1 MTSQRDAVAECAA
14 VIAANSK
21 SFHLA
26 SRLLPPDVRA
36 RAVVVYAWCRRADD
50 AVDERPPAE
59 QPAAL
64 ARLLAELD
72 AVYEGDADDLG
83 DDLVLRAF
91 QQVVRERRMPRHYP
105 AELLEGMRWD
115 VAGQR
120 YPDIDTLLRYCW
132 YVAGTV
138 GLMMSHVMG
147 VRRDAALRNAAHLGM
162 AMQLTNICRDVA
174 EDWGRG
180 RLYLPGAWLAEAG
193 GAELLAG
200 VGVSGALP
208 SAHAPACAAVVARM
222 LTLADT
228 LYASGDEGLA
238 DLDTACAASI
248 RAARWVYWAIG
259 DVLRRRDCDVT
270 QGRAVVSTRRKLA
283 LVARAVA
290 EQARAS
296 LREPRTGAIAR
307 VPARSVR
314 YPEDIVT
321 AELLA
326 AAR

>member
-1 MTSQRDAVAECAA
+1 MSPERDAVAECAA

-26 SRLLPPDVRA
+26 SRLLPAEVRA
-36 RAVVVYAWCRRADD
+36 RAFATSSGRGWRDD

-64 ARLLAELD
+64 ARLIEELD
-72 AVYEGDADDLG
+72 AIYEGDDADFG

-91 QQVVRERRMPRHYP
+91 RQVVRERRMPRHYP

-120 YPDIDTLLRYCW
+120 YGDVETLLRYCW

-147 VRRDAALRNAAHLGM
+147 VRRDDALRNAAHLGM
-162 AMQLTNICRDVA
+162 AMQLTNICRDVV

-180 RLYLPGAWLAEAG
+180 RLYLPGEWLAEAG
-193 GAELLAG
+193 GAELLAR
-200 VGVSGALP
+200 VGASRTLP
-208 SAHAPACAAVVARM
+208 RAHAPACAAVVARV

-228 LYASGDEGLA
+228 LYASGDAGLA

-270 QGRAVVSTRRKLA
+270 QGRAVVSTPRKLA

-296 LREPRTGAIAR
+296 LWEGGSGAGAR
-307 VPARSVR
+307 VPAREVR

-321 AELLA
+321 TELLA
-326 AAR
+326 ATR